1 MMVFAPEPYA
11 AWYREALPLFDRHY
25 AELGRT
31 DALMPDHALAMR
43 LDGDGKLACY
53 TARVDAR
60 LVGYALFIVA
70 PMAHYK
76 TTVLAELD
84 LLWLAPE
91 HRRGRDGIRLIRF
104 AESDLAAR
112 GANVVRLRAKLD
124 TTLSRLAGLLGYV
137 EAERVYERRV
147 G

>member
-1 MMVFAPEPYA
+1 MMIFAAEPYA
-11 AWYREALPLFDRHY
+11 AWYREALPMFERHY
-25 AELGRT
+25 QELGRT
-31 DALMPDHALAMR
+31 DALDPDHRLAMR
-43 LDGDGKLACY
+43 LEQEGRLVCI

-60 LVGYALFIVA
+60 LVGYALYILA

-76 TTVLAELD
+76 TTTMADLD

-91 HRRGRDGIRLIRF
+91 WRRGRNGLRLIKF
-104 AESDLAAR
+104 AEPVLAAR
-112 GANVVRLRAKLD
+112 GAQVVRLRAKLD
-124 TTLSRLAGLLGYV
+124 TTLASLAGLMGYT